1 MCIPKKLA
9 RWLGILL
16 AVLALVISAAGI
28 YGVWWAHQTAT
39 DYTIR
44 TFAVID
50 TAAGIANSGVGQAN
64 GLVLRGRAEVQQVE
78 STINALGD
86 HIQENNPVLT
96 ALSNRVSD
104 WLAPTVGQI
113 RDVLEPV
120 TKAVQSA
127 RAVVDFVN
135 AFPFIRETPPAVAQ
149 LESAL
154 NRLDEA
160 VADARQIN
168 DTIRSSITGGANQLT
183 GNAVGALTTL
193 TGRVD
198 GRLADVQTAMEAVQA
213 EVLALQQRAAVLRA
227 RLLLTYNLTA
237 IGLTL
242 FLLWVIYS
250 QVVVILHHGR
260 RLDEKEEAAPALAPP
275 AAALELAPA
284 PAPPVSEPAPAYP
297 SGEDAAL

>member
-1 MCIPKKLA
+1 MCIPKKVA

-16 AVLALVISAAGI
+16 AVLALVLSAAGI

-39 DYTIR
+39 DYTLR

-50 TAAGIANSGVGQAN
+50 TAAGIANNGVGQAN

-86 HIQENNPVLT
+86 QIQENNPVLT
-96 ALSNRVSD
+96 ALSNRISD

-113 RDVLEPV
+113 RGVLEPV
-120 TKAVQSA
+120 TGAVQSA

-160 VADARQIN
+160 VADVRQLN
-168 DTIRSSITGGANQLT
+168 DTIRSSIAGGANQLT
-183 GNAVGALTTL
+183 GNAVGTLTTL

-198 GRLADVQTAMEAVQA
+198 SRLADVQTAMEAVQA
-213 EVLALQQRAAVLRA
+213 EVLALQQRSAALRA
-227 RLLLTYNLTA
+227 RLLLAYNLTA
-237 IGLTL
+237 AGLTL

-250 QVVVILHHGR
+250 QVVVIRHHSR
-260 RLDEKEEAAPALAPP
+260 RLHEKDDAAPEAQPP
-275 AAALELAPA
+275 AAALELSP
-284 PAPPVSEPAPAYP
+284 PLAPPPELTPVDPVR
-297 SGEDAAL
+297 EDAAQ